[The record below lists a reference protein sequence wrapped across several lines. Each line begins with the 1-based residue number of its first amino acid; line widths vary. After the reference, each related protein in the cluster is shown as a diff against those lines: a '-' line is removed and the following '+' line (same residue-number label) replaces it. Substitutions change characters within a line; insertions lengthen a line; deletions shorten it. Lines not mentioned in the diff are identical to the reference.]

1 MSDNRSDNLPNNICR
16 KKLLLASGSPRR
28 LELLRAAGIEPEV
41 LAADVEELTGNLP
54 PSALVQANA
63 ELKAR
68 AVAKL
73 RPEATILAADTVV
86 ALGGRIFGKPQD
98 EADAKRMLAELSGRT
113 HSVFTGVAVWLDGEL
128 KSEVAETKVTFRE
141 MNAAEIAAYVAGGE
155 PMDKAGA
162 YAIQGEGGAFVKSYE
177 GDFDNIVGLPMRVVA
192 ELLPLAEFAAK

>member
-1 MSDNRSDNLPNNICR
+1 
-16 KKLLLASGSPRR
+16 

-41 LAADVEELTGNLP
+41 LAADVEELTGNLSP
-54 PSALVQANA
+54 AALVQANA

-141 MNAAEIAAYVAGGE
+141 MSAAEIAAYVAGGE

-192 ELLPLAEFAAK
+192 ELLPLAEFTGE